1 MNRSELIRR
10 MVLSEISDDYEN
22 VDRIIPPHLTKDCS
36 KLGIAIERSE
46 IVKALGE
53 LVGDGL
59 ASAYLLSPIELRG
72 MPALDGVEENF
83 ETWFY
88 ITRKGMDFHLS
99 DDSWWPFRR
108 RGRAAAK
115 LGPWRVPSA
124 RPIFA
129 TMS

>member
-1 MNRSELIRR
+1 

-72 MPALDGVEENF
+72 MPALDVVEENF

-88 ITRKGMDFHLS
+88 ITRRGWISTSPTTAGGPF
-99 DDSWWPFRR
+99 DDEGEPRPNWDLGECPP
-108 RGRAAAK
+108 RG
-115 LGPWRVPSA
+115 PSSL
-124 RPIFA
+124 R
-129 TMS
+129 